1 MGIEV
6 QVISIDNFPH
16 EWREKLAAIAADK
29 TSPHVGVSRL
39 QLLRLIQDS
48 EERDALLKR
57 ISAAVHESYPDRA
70 DDGMQAVLDI
80 LDPDKR
86 IRDQ

>member
-1 MGIEV
+1 MSVELSV
-6 QVISIDNFPH
+6 FPH

-29 TSPHVGVSRL
+29 TSPHVGVPRL

-57 ISAAVHESYPDRA
+57 ISAAVEASRHGSASDA
-70 DDGMQAVLDI
+70 VQAMLDA
-80 LDPDKR
+80 LDPAEGL
-86 IRDQ
+86 